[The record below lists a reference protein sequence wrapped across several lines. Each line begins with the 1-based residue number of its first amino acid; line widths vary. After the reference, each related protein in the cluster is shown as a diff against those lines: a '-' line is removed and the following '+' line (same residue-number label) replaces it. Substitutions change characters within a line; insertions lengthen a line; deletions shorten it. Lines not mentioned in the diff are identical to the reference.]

1 MNQEF
6 IAILTGYNCYAGT
19 ITNRTGERLLIVIEY
34 D

>member
-1 MNQEF
+1 MRQPW
-6 IAILTGYNCYAGT
+6 GYNCYAGT